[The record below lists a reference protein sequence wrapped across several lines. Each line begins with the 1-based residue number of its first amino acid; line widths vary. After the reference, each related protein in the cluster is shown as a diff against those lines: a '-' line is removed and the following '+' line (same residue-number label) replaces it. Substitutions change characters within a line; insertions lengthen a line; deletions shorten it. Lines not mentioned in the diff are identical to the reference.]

1 MGGFAREIDFCVR
14 VCQRAVKWRS
24 GDYCIT
30 RWNLSIGDVEWGPRG
45 GAEVQGEEEEGR
57 TEEARRTSSEAT
69 EEQGRPIYETSGE
82 SQMEVTPE

>member
-1 MGGFAREIDFCVR
+1 MSGSPREIDFSVR

-24 GDYCIT
+24 GDYCT
-30 RWNLSIGDVEWGPRG
+30 TGLNFCMRVVKWGPRD

-57 TEEARRTSSEAT
+57 TEDARRAGREAT
-69 EEQGRPIYETSGE
+69 EEHGKPIYETSGE